1 MRLQTPP
8 EEGEVV
14 SLAHDGRGV
23 VRASGKTVFVPG
35 ALPGER
41 VVFCRLR
48 KRRSYDEAML
58 VEVLVR
64 APERVEP
71 ACPHFGTCGGCA
83 LQHLDATAQVEF
95 KRAHLAEELAR
106 IGKVEPAEW
115 LPPLTAS
122 PWAYRRRARLGA
134 RYVPKKGKAL
144 VGFRER
150 ASPYI
155 AEIERCH
162 VLADPVGPLVGALG
176 TLIGGLSIRE
186 RVPQIEVAI
195 ADETVALV
203 FRVLDAP
210 AAADV
215 ASLTAF
221 GVAHGIDIWL
231 QPGGYETVAA
241 LTPPVRPLTYSLPD
255 FDVTL
260 QFEPCDFVQV
270 NAPLNRLMVARAV
283 SLLDPQPA
291 DSVLDLYCGLG
302 NFSLPLARRAASVV
316 GVEGD
321 ASLVAR
327 ARANAERNGLG
338 NVSFHVA
345 NLASD
350 LRGSPW
356 LERGYDLVLLDP
368 PRAGAAEVLPAVVA
382 ARPRRIVYV
391 SCHPGT
397 LARDAGVLVHEH
409 GYRLTAAGAMDMFPH
424 TAHVESIAVFEP
436 GGWR

>member
-1 MRLQTPP
+1 
-8 EEGEVV
+8 
-14 SLAHDGRGV
+14 
-23 VRASGKTVFVPG
+23 
-35 ALPGER
+35 
-41 VVFCRLR
+41 
-48 KRRSYDEAML
+48 
-58 VEVLVR
+58 
-64 APERVEP
+64 
-71 ACPHFGTCGGCA
+71 
-83 LQHLDATAQVEF
+83 
-95 KRAHLAEELAR
+95 
-106 IGKVEPAEW
+106 
-115 LPPLTAS
+115 
-122 PWAYRRRARLGA
+122 
-134 RYVPKKGKAL
+134 AL

-424 TAHVESIAVFEP
+424 TAHVESIAVFET
-436 GGWR
+436 GGRR